1 MTGSSPPESSL
12 RRAPDPAYARRV
24 IGLGVAAALLALP
37 RIAPA
42 TVAEQRA
49 RLPPPA
55 ECDDPITGTWKAH
68 TYRAEREQWT
78 EWTLILRRSED
89 DKERLVGEIINHS
102 WYGGAELT
110 APPTCEHTRAHWV
123 VSTDAEGYVTNG
135 DIHVQGLGEWRLDE
149 AVCGPGP
156 GGYNLDHFSGALEH
170 SLHEFQSVNNDGGVS
185 VNEPTVFR
193 RVLCLTGGDQ
203 PRVDLKPPPPFLP
216 PPRGCELW

>member
-1 MTGSSPPESSL
+1 
-12 RRAPDPAYARRV
+12 
-24 IGLGVAAALLALP
+24 LP

-49 RLPPPA
+49 RLPPAA
-55 ECDDPITGTWKAH
+55 ECDDPITGTWKAQV
-68 TYRAEREQWT
+68 YRAEREQWT

-110 APPTCEHTRAHWV
+110 APPTCERTRAHWV

-135 DIHVQGLGEWRLDE
+135 DIHVQGVGEWRKDE
-149 AVCGPGP
+149 AICGPGP

-193 RVLCLTGGDQ
+193 RVLCLVPAAEQ
-203 PRVDLKPPPPFLP
+203 PRLDLKPPPPFSP
-216 PPRGCELW
+216 PARGCELW

>member
-1 MTGSSPPESSL
+1 MTGSEPPERSL
-12 RRAPDPAYARRV
+12 RLGADRARRAL
-24 IGLGVAAALLALP
+24 GLSLVAALLVLP

-49 RLPPPA
+49 RLPPAA
-55 ECDDPITGTWKAH
+55 ECDDPITGTWKAQV
-68 TYRAEREQWT
+68 YRAEREQWT

-110 APPTCEHTRAHWV
+110 APPTCERTRAHWV
-123 VSTDAEGYVTNG
+123 VSTDAEGYVSNG
-135 DIHVQGLGEWRLDE
+135 DIHVQGVGEWRKDE
-149 AVCGPGP
+149 AICGPGP

-170 SLHEFQSVNNDGGVS
+170 GLHEFQSVNNDGGVS

-193 RVLCLTGGDQ
+193 RVLCLVPAAEQ
-203 PRVDLKPPPPFLP
+203 PRLDLKPPPPFSP
-216 PPRGCELW
+216 PARGCELW

>member
-1 MTGSSPPESSL
+1 MTGSEPPERSL
-12 RRAPDPAYARRV
+12 RLGADRARRAL
-24 IGLGVAAALLALP
+24 GLSLVAALLVLP

-49 RLPPPA
+49 RLPPAA
-55 ECDDPITGTWKAH
+55 ECDDPITGTWKAQV
-68 TYRAEREQWT
+68 YRAEREQWT

-110 APPTCEHTRAHWV
+110 APPTCERTRAHWV
-123 VSTDAEGYVTNG
+123 VSTDAEGYVSNG
-135 DIHVQGLGEWRLDE
+135 DIHVQGVGEWRKDE
-149 AVCGPGP
+149 AICGPGP

-193 RVLCLTGGDQ
+193 RVLCLVPAAEQ
-203 PRVDLKPPPPFLP
+203 PRLDLKPPPPFSP
-216 PPRGCELW
+216 PARGCELW

>member
-1 MTGSSPPESSL
+1 MTGSAPHESSL

-123 VSTDAEGYVTNG
+123 VSTDAEGYVSNG
-135 DIHVQGLGEWRLDE
+135 DIHVQGVGEWRKDE
-149 AVCGPGP
+149 AICGPGP

-170 SLHEFQSVNNDGGVS
+170 GLHEFQSVNNDGGVS

-193 RVLCLTGGDQ
+193 RVLCLVPAAEQ
-203 PRVDLKPPPPFLP
+203 PRRALKPPAPV
-216 PPRGCELW
+216 

>member
-1 MTGSSPPESSL
+1 MTGSEPPERSL
-12 RRAPDPAYARRV
+12 RLGADRARRV
-24 IGLGVAAALLALP
+24 LGLSLVAALLVLP

-49 RLPPPA
+49 RLPPAA
-55 ECDDPITGTWKAH
+55 ECDDPITGTWKAQV
-68 TYRAEREQWT
+68 YRAEREQWT

-110 APPTCEHTRAHWV
+110 APPTCERTRAHWV
-123 VSTDAEGYVTNG
+123 VSTDAEGYVSNG
-135 DIHVQGLGEWRLDE
+135 DIHVQGVGEWRKDE
-149 AVCGPGP
+149 AICGPGP

-170 SLHEFQSVNNDGGVS
+170 GLHEFQSVNNDGGVS

-193 RVLCLTGGDQ
+193 RVLCLVPAAEQ
-203 PRVDLKPPPPFLP
+203 PRLDLKPPPPFSP
-216 PPRGCELW
+216 PARGCELW